1 MSKRNPALDGI
12 RGLAIILVLVWHFGP
27 CLFIFQPAPH
37 SLGRALYNLAIPT
50 QAGVDLFFVLSGFLI
65 GGILLDQR
73 GAPNFLR
80 VFYLRRGCRIFPL
93 YYGWLA
99 FYAMVVGLWPPRSPL
114 FQQSFNAHI
123 ALWPFL
129 IFVQNQAGDFATAFN
144 HSGLGVTWSLAVEE
158 QFYLLMPWLVLGLP
172 RRALAGL
179 MAVAIVTAPCARWYC
194 SSPGDTIYTFCRW
207 DALAWG
213 VLLAMA
219 IRDRRIWTVLVSRR
233 GQLLW
238 AWLAVLAVA
247 WWQLGPGA
255 ETGVIYQSMLN
266 LSWAG
271 LLFFT
276 LSAPEGRLGRLFATP
291 WLARAGIL
299 SYAIYLFH
307 IPMLYLVFS
316 LQDTTVSRPLIY
328 DRFDVLLVLVAGVL
342 TWGLAALLHRFV
354 ERPIMAWGHRMS
366 YAGAVDHKTAKNT

>member
-12 RGLAIILVLVWHFGP
+12 RGLAIILVLVWHYGP
-27 CLFIFQPAPH
+27 CLFFILPAPH
-37 SLGRALYNLAIPT
+37 TFGRALYDLAVPT

-99 FYAMVVGLWPPRSPL
+99 LYALVVWLWSPRSPL

-123 ALWPFL
+123 ALWPFVVFL
-129 IFVQNQAGDFATAFN
+129 QNQTGNFAAAFQ

-158 QFYLLMPWLVLGLP
+158 QFYLLMPWLVLALP
-172 RRALAGL
+172 RRALAAL
-179 MAVAIVTAPCARWYC
+179 MAVAIVTAPCARWLSTY
-194 SSPGDTIYTFCRW
+194 PGNIIYSFCRW

-219 IRDRRIWTVLVSRR
+219 VRTPRIWAVLVSRR
-233 GQLLW
+233 APLLW
-238 AWLAVLAVA
+238 AWLAVLAIA

-255 ETGVIYQSMLN
+255 DSGVIYQSMLN
-266 LSWAG
+266 LSWVG

-276 LSAPEGRLGRLFATP
+276 LSAPEGRLGRIFSTP

-307 IPMLYLVFS
+307 IPMLYFVFS
-316 LQDTTVSRPLIY
+316 FQDTTLSRPLIY
-328 DRFDVLLVLVAGVL
+328 DQYDVLLVFVAGAL
-342 TWGLAALLHRFV
+342 TWALAALLHRFV
-354 ERPIMAWGHRMS
+354 ERPIMAWGHRTP
-366 YAGAVDHKTAKNT
+366 YAAAVDRKIAKND